1 MNSKEQKL
9 MQEAMNL
16 HYNCDEQHD
25 CTHCLFGKGG
35 IPCKVSGIPSEW
47 FKDELMSEG
56 VERLRDDT
64 ETICTATVTRTYKPV
79 TRGEILDMAKKI
91 VTGEREQQ
99 YGKPEDNFRLI
110 GELWKIYLDNKYGT
124 IIDIAAEDVAL
135 MMALVKNAR
144 IMTGIYKEDS
154 YIDLCGY
161 AACAGEI
168 AAKNAENNETIHQN

>member
-1 MNSKEQKL
+1 MNNKEQKL
-9 MQEAMNL
+9 MQEAMDL

-47 FKDELMSEG
+47 FKDELMPEG
-56 VERLRDDT
+56 IDHLRGAT

-110 GELWKIYLDNKYGT
+110 GELWEIYLRNRCGCE
-124 IIDIAAEDVAL
+124 IDVLAEDVAI
-135 MMALVKNAR
+135 MMAVMKIAR

-168 AAKNAENNETIHQN
+168 AAMKAKDVPEE

>member
-9 MQEAMNL
+9 MWEAMDL

-35 IPCKVSGIPSEW
+35 IPCRISRIPSEW
-47 FKDELMSEG
+47 FKDELMPEG

-64 ETICTATVTRTYKPV
+64 ETIRTAAVTRTYKPV

-99 YGKPEDNFRLI
+99 YGKPEDNFRII

-124 IIDIAAEDVAL
+124 VIDIAAEDVAL
-135 MMALVKNAR
+135 MMALMKNAR

-168 AAKNAENNETIHQN
+168 AAKNAKEKEKND